1 MSAQQSIT
9 DELRSNQVRFDLEV
23 RGQPAMNSA
32 SPTAGRSHEIKIDE
46 SHRVLSAP
54 ASSDSYIFYVALT
67 VGLLATFG
75 LVWIILNGSALPFD
89 VTSMGGSAGNRHLDP
104 TVVSSS
110 LEQSSNAPSAPMPN
124 AQKGDRPQIHDTIVR
139 EIGRDAPAEASQSQN
154 LSSASTTSVGTTP
167 LSPPASKQSTVARRH
182 TALTGA
188 KAEELRTPTK
198 LTRTPE
204 TRPTTI
210 KGWTLREVTNGTA
223 VLEGPNGVW
232 RAKPGQTVP
241 GVGRVVSIVHWGN
254 RLIVATSSGLISTP

>member
-1 MSAQQSIT
+1 
-9 DELRSNQVRFDLEV
+9 
-23 RGQPAMNSA
+23 
-32 SPTAGRSHEIKIDE
+32 
-46 SHRVLSAP
+46 
-54 ASSDSYIFYVALT
+54 
-67 VGLLATFG
+67 
-75 LVWIILNGSALPFD
+75 
-89 VTSMGGSAGNRHLDP
+89 MGGSAGNRHLDP

-198 LTRTPE
+198 FTRTPE

-241 GVGRVVSIVHWGN
+241 GVGEGGLHCSLGESFDSRDEQRSNLDPIKGCQSEMALSGRFHHS
-254 RLIVATSSGLISTP
+254 LIRRP